1 MRRVEGEALA
11 PLGPGAWGLYVITDR
26 QQTGGRSLEEIIT
39 GALAGGARAFQLR
52 EKDLPARDLCR
63 LAERLLVRTRP
74 AGALLLI
81 NDRVDVALGVGAD
94 GVNLTRRSLPPA
106 AVRALLRPGMR
117 LGVSCHTR
125 EEALEAEAGG
135 ADFVLLGPIF
145 PTPAKAAYGPPAG
158 PALIRQVRP
167 AVACPVLAVGGIT
180 AHNAGEV
187 LEAGADG
194 VAAISAVMAAP
205 DVAAATR
212 ALLAAVR
219 RAPRPI

>member
-1 MRRVEGEALA
+1 MARAGGEARPRLD
-11 PLGPGAWGLYVITDR
+11 PRTWGLFVITDR
-26 QQTGGRSLEEIIT
+26 QQTGRRSLDAVVGE
-39 GALAGGARAFQLR
+39 ALAGGARAFQLR

-81 NDRVDVALGVGAD
+81 NDRVDVALGIGAD
-94 GVNLTRRSLPPA
+94 GAHLTRRSLPPA
-106 AVRALLRPGMR
+106 AARALLRPGMR

-125 EEALEAEAGG
+125 EEALEAAEGG

-145 PTPAKAAYGPPAG
+145 ATPSKAAYGRPAG
-158 PALIRQVRP
+158 PGLIRQVRP
-167 AVACPVLAVGGIT
+167 AVACAVLAVGGIT
-180 AHNAGEV
+180 AANAGEV

-194 VAAISAVMAAP
+194 VAVISAVMGAP